1 LVVKIGI
8 KILPVKVLQQ
18 TLGEKAIFTARFA
31 QDTEHAEKSR
41 C

>member
-1 LVVKIGI
+1 VNK
-8 KILPVKVLQQ
+8 K
-18 TLGEKAIFTARFA
+18 TIFTARFT